1 MTRAQVLLVA
11 GALAVCLIAG
21 SPPRL
26 VGDGREYLAQATSFA
41 SFHGPAFRPADIPHI
56 QSQIARFDP
65 DLAGWD
71 IWGATVADSS
81 RGRVFLHFWFYA
93 LLATPG
99 LWLTNLVGAPPTFA
113 FAALNLALLGMALW
127 LTLPRIGPAASLL
140 LFAGPTLWWID
151 KAHTEI
157 FTFALLTIA
166 FALMRDRPW
175 WSMIAAGAAATQ
187 NPPIAALVGLVFTA
201 IVIRR
206 RSALTDRRVLA
217 GAAGGLALAVL
228 HPIYSYTHHGT
239 ASLLLMQT
247 RSDRPTLQTI
257 SAVVFDPTLGLIGN
271 FPLFLVVVAAAVLV
285 LARRDRRQ
293 LLSAGNVVAA
303 ITAGIFLLSFSRTTN
318 MHHGGTPG
326 LSRYAVW
333 LIPLAVPLLSIM
345 EERSALGSW
354 RPFLWTT
361 ASVSALISVF
371 AFHPSVPQNSR
382 EPTWLATLLWT
393 RFPAVN
399 NPLPEVFIETELHVD
414 EPRVPVATA
423 GCEKVLVAGRDGD
436 DGVWPIPCYPEPL
449 PEECRVTGAM
459 CYANLVRDRY
469 EFSAVPA
476 GRAVAGILRPAAVW
490 PAEAVPH
497 VRKLY
502 EAWNWRSLRVGSSR
516 DVVRAAVEV
525 SVVTLGSERQ
535 FIMVLSGAGPG
546 AVVRLRPPGPMSG
559 VLVDARTGRT
569 LSAEHYDGSDDLW
582 SVDIPRGFDV
592 LLLAMRA
599 DAYRSAPSPTGL

>member
-1 MTRAQVLLVA
+1 
-11 GALAVCLIAG
+11 
-21 SPPRL
+21 
-26 VGDGREYLAQATSFA
+26 
-41 SFHGPAFRPADIPHI
+41 
-56 QSQIARFDP
+56 
-65 DLAGWD
+65 
-71 IWGATVADSS
+71 
-81 RGRVFLHFWFYA
+81 
-93 LLATPG
+93 
-99 LWLTNLVGAPPTFA
+99 
-113 FAALNLALLGMALW
+113 
-127 LTLPRIGPAASLL
+127 
-140 LFAGPTLWWID
+140 
-151 KAHTEI
+151 
-157 FTFALLTIA
+157 
-166 FALMRDRPW
+166 
-175 WSMIAAGAAATQ
+175 
-187 NPPIAALVGLVFTA
+187 
-201 IVIRR
+201 
-206 RSALTDRRVLA
+206 
-217 GAAGGLALAVL
+217 
-228 HPIYSYTHHGT
+228 
-239 ASLLLMQT
+239 
-247 RSDRPTLQTI
+247 
-257 SAVVFDPTLGLIGN
+257 
-271 FPLFLVVVAAAVLV
+271 
-285 LARRDRRQ
+285 
-293 LLSAGNVVAA
+293 
-303 ITAGIFLLSFSRTTN
+303 
-318 MHHGGTPG
+318 
-326 LSRYAVW
+326 
-333 LIPLAVPLLSIM
+333 
-345 EERSALGSW
+345 
-354 RPFLWTT
+354 
-361 ASVSALISVF
+361 
-371 AFHPSVPQNSR
+371 
-382 EPTWLATLLWT
+382 
-393 RFPAVN
+393 VN